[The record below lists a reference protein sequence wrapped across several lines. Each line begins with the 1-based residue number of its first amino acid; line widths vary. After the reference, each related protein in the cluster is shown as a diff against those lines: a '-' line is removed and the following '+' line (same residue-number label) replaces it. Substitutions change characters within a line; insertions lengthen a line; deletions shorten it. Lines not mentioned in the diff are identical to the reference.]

1 MTNAI
6 DKRCSFFRVI
16 FLDFVT
22 VFFLCY
28 NDKPLFI
35 LTDEYEQFWKI
46 NISKNLSSMVLNG
59 DLI

>member
-35 LTDEYEQFWKI
+35 LTDEYETI
-46 NISKNLSSMVLNG
+46 LE
-59 DLI
+59 D